1 MTTTPAEV
9 QALLADRDWRMNNLY
24 RITNKAGDAV
34 QFRMND
40 SQVRFWESMWWL
52 NVILKDRQR
61 GFSTLI
67 AMFIL
72 DSCLWTPHT
81 QAGII
86 DITLPD
92 AKKKLDKI
100 RFGYDSLPAQIKDS
114 IPLITDAKETLE
126 WANGSRVDVSTSHRG
141 GTLQILHVSEYGKI
155 AARKPEVAREIR
167 TGAFNTVSQANI
179 IIVESTAEGREGAFF
194 EMCKDAQALRDACT
208 PLTMLDFKFHFFG
221 WWMGVENRLPAH
233 AVAVPAEI
241 SAYLDG
247 IEAEIGE
254 PIHPDARAWY
264 AKKARQQGDDMKRE
278 FPGTPAE
285 AFEAA
290 VEGAYYAKAMQR
302 ARLDGRITTVPYDS
316 GYPVDTLWD
325 LGMDDSMTIIF
336 RQRIG
341 MSNRLIDYIEESGEG
356 LPYYARELD
365 KRGYTYGRHYMPHD
379 ANVRELGTGVRRQ
392 EKAEELGI
400 RPIEVVTRPRDIDAV
415 LAGIEAGRAFLST
428 CVIDET
434 KCAKLISC
442 LDNYRREWDERLG
455 SFRRAPLH
463 NWASHGADAFRTGAV
478 ALKDDTALI
487 PGSGDHSPSL
497 SWRDRLHL
505 RAGRV
510 NTGGTRP
517 RGAMVA

>member
-1 MTTTPAEV
+1 MTAPAELK
-9 QALLADRDWRMNNLY
+9 QLLADRDWRMNNLY
-24 RITNKAGDAV
+24 RITDKGGQV
-34 QFRMND
+34 VPFRMNE
-40 SQVRFWESMWWL
+40 SQARFWEAMWWL

-81 QAGII
+81 QAGVI

-100 RFGYDSLPAQIKDS
+100 RFAYDGLPGQIKDAV
-114 IPLITDAKETLE
+114 PLVTDAKETLE

-155 AARKPEVAREIR
+155 SARKPEVAREIK
-167 TGAFNTVSQANI
+167 TGAFNTVGAGNI

-194 EMCKDAQALRDACT
+194 DMCKEAQDLRDAAS
-208 PLTMLDFKFHFFG
+208 PLTMLDFRFHFFG
-221 WWMGVENRLPAH
+221 WWMGSENRLPAH
-233 AVAVPAEI
+233 AVAVPAEV
-241 SAYLDG
+241 SDYLDG
-247 IEAEIGE
+247 IEAKVGE
-254 PIHPDARAWY
+254 PIGPDARAWY
-264 AKKARQQGDDMKRE
+264 AKKLKQQGDDMKRE
-278 FPGTPAE
+278 FPGTPEE

-290 VEGAYYAKAMQR
+290 IEGAYYAKAMQR
-302 ARLDGRITTVPYDS
+302 IRKEGRITAVPHDD

-341 MSNRLIDYIEESGEG
+341 AQNRLIDYLEASGEG
-356 LPYYARELD
+356 LAFYARELD
-365 KRGYTYGRHYMPHD
+365 RKGYTYGRHYMPHD
-379 ANVRELGTGVRRQ
+379 ANVRELGTGIRRQ

-400 RPIEVVTRPRDIDAV
+400 RPIEVVTRPRDIEAV
-415 LAGIEAGRAFLST
+415 LAGIEAARSFLST
-428 CVIDET
+428 CLIDET
-434 KCAKLISC
+434 KCAKLIDC

-455 SFRRAPLH
+455 AFRRAPLH
-463 NWASHGADAFRTGAV
+463 NWASHGADALRTGAV

-487 PGSGDHSPSL
+487 PVGDDPNKPL

-505 RAGRV
+505 RVTGRGL
-510 NTGGTRP
+510 TGQRP